1 MNSTGQPLISVVLS
15 FRNEA
20 DNIPTLVSR
29 LNAMF
34 TSQHLEYELLFVNDA
49 STDASLE
56 ILTAYAARDP
66 RVKVVT
72 MSRRFGP
79 TECAIAGIRF
89 AAGDAVIL
97 MDTDLQDP
105 DASHAD
111 DNEQPLTSAADD
123 PTAAATRPVPLAA
136 GRETDGVAPERRA
149 RGPRSRIAIV
159 AAGVIA
165 LVVGTAVYVG
175 TRGTPEDQRGRR
187 PTSTSLERQSAS
199 TGTPV
204 TTASSDPAPDT
215 EPALA
220 SNASPGSAAPASR
233 QTAPKGTGSTQSGA
247 PATPTAGVGPP
258 PPAASNGPNA
268 SPPPPPPTPAP
279 STSPNPVCQI
289 TPQLCP

>member
-1 MNSTGQPLISVVLS
+1 MQFWAKHPGMLRRMTWADETAGLSPLT
-15 FRNEA
+15 A
-20 DNIPTLVSR
+20 
-29 LNAMF
+29 
-34 TSQHLEYELLFVNDA
+34 HLEWPSAEEGEDERSAEGAPAVRRLLLGQLSDDQASDPWEDERPGSQNLGGDRPADPPDA
-49 STDASLE
+49 ASDFE
-56 ILTAYAARDP
+56 G
-66 RVKVVT
+66 
-72 MSRRFGP
+72 F
-79 TECAIAGIRF
+79 E
-89 AAGDAVIL
+89 
-97 MDTDLQDP
+97 LQDP
-105 DASHAD
+105 DATHAD

-247 PATPTAGVGPP
+247 PATPTAGVGSP